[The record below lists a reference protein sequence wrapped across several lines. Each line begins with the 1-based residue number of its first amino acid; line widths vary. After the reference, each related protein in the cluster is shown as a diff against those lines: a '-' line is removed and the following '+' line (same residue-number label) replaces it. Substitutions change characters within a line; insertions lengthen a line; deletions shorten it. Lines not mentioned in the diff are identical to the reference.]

1 MSSNKEQDVDI
12 IQLIQQTFSKVNDKI
27 DELISCS
34 VKDFVLLNTDFK
46 QYYSLLE
53 KASASTNSFFG
64 FIHQITSELS
74 PVEVTCQTIDDANEI
89 QLLNKQ
95 QLLAFK
101 ELKSNFQLVILQ
113 INNLRQDL
121 STLLL
126 LYTNLRFDPEFTGE
140 KLSVNNCI
148 EKVNACFNL
157 FETNIREI
165 TDKLES
171 TINHSEQGYSKGLDL
186 FLDLIGKRSK
196 QNVYF
201 GDLKQSA
208 KAYYSQLEEIDK
220 QRKTSTSEIITN
232 LQFQDI
238 LRQKVEHIQEAHSR
252 ITQNL
257 YANHTSGDS
266 LNVTELYQLRDISSL
281 QSAQL
286 VHANKEYQTAIESI
300 LNRINTLKLLTN
312 SYNNIWLNY
321 CRTEKARILHLLS
334 NLEEDTTLLQ
344 TQIFSLNQL
353 SISYNHLVDEL
364 TVPLK
369 GMENL
374 VHTTPCLCETLQE
387 FDQLI
392 ANYEIVN
399 TGKDP
404 LNPLKQI
411 KKESEKFRT
420 GHLKLINNLR
430 DLLADQAKN
439 IGEVQ
444 QKSKFKLQRVSDFTD
459 KIINLMQDIRHLSN
473 ENLTVIDFKP
483 MPVEYGIEKVAY
495 FQTFEN
501 EVKAIIALLN
511 ELIEKV
517 KLNNKD
523 IDSSNLEHLKKMY
536 TMQSERDIH
545 NQMTQSTDI
554 VNEKKND
561 EVEFF

>member
-1 MSSNKEQDVDI
+1 MNSSNDQDVDI
-12 IQLIQQTFSKVNDKI
+12 IQLIQQTFTKVNDKI
-27 DELISCS
+27 DGLISCS

-53 KASASTNSFFG
+53 NASSSTNSFFS
-64 FIHQITSELS
+64 FIHQMTSDLS
-74 PVEVTCQTIDDANEI
+74 PVEITCQAIDETNNI
-89 QLLNKQ
+89 QIINKQ
-95 QLLAFK
+95 QLVAFK
-101 ELKSNFQLVILQ
+101 ELKSNFQVVILQ

-126 LYTNLRFDPEFTGE
+126 LYTNLRFDPEFTDE
-140 KLSVNNCI
+140 KLSINDCI
-148 EKVNACFNL
+148 EKVNSCFNL
-157 FETNIREI
+157 FETSIKEI
-165 TDKLES
+165 TGKLES
-171 TINHSEQGYSKGLDL
+171 TIHHSEQGYSKGIDL
-186 FLDLIGKRSK
+186 FLDMIGKRSK

-208 KAYYSQLEEIDK
+208 KGYFIQLEEIEK

-257 YANHTSGDS
+257 YANHTSGQT

-300 LNRINTLKLLTN
+300 LNRINTLKSLTN
-312 SYNNIWLNY
+312 SYNNIWQNY
-321 CRTEKARILHLLS
+321 CRSEKARILNLLS

-353 SISYNHLVDEL
+353 SISYNNLLNEL
-364 TVPLK
+364 SLPLK
-369 GMENL
+369 DLENL
-374 VHTTPCLCETLQE
+374 MQNTPCLCETLQE

-392 ANYEIVN
+392 ANYEKLN
-399 TGKDP
+399 KGKDP

-411 KKESEKFRT
+411 KKESEKFHT
-420 GHLKLINNLR
+420 GHQKLINNLR
-430 DLLADQAKN
+430 TLLVNQVKN
-439 IGEVQ
+439 IREVQ
-444 QKSKFKLQRVSDFTD
+444 QNSQGKLQMVSDFTD
-459 KIINLMQDIRHLSN
+459 KIINLMLGIRRLSN
-473 ENLTVIDFKP
+473 EKLAIIEFKP

-511 ELIEKV
+511 QLIEKV

-523 IDSSNLEHLKKMY
+523 IDSSNLEHLKMMY
-536 TMQSERDIH
+536 TMQSEREIH
-545 NQMTQSTDI
+545 NQMTQASD
-554 VNEKKND
+554 VVDEKNNN